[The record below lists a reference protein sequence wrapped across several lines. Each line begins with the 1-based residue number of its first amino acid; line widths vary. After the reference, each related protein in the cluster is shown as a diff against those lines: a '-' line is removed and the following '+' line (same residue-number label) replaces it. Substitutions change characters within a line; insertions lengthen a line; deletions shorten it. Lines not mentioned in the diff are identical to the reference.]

1 MIIKTNKTFCT
12 VLLRFVTKR
21 QVFSRKKLYIYVGK
35 IIVKW
40 RLVMSLASIK
50 IELLRDVK
58 EQNISLVKSF
68 GFQSV
73 PIYDTTEKQIAQFL
87 YEMTPKY

>member
-1 MIIKTNKTFCT
+1 
-12 VLLRFVTKR
+12 
-21 QVFSRKKLYIYVGK
+21 
-35 IIVKW
+35 
-40 RLVMSLASIK
+40 MSLASIK